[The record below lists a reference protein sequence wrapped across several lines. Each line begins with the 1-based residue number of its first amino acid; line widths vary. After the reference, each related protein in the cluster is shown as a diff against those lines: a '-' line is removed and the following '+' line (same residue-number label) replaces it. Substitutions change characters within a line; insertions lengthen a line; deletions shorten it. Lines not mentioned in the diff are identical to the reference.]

1 MNARLAARLT
11 GWKVDIQSEREF
23 AEAEAEAAF
32 GGSGDGADE
41 FSGRCAAILAN
52 GKRCP
57 NAALPGTRFCGVPAH
72 QALAKVEAETGGFA
86 DGSVQ
91 PVPPSAE
98 GEEEAQD
105 ADAAEAASMNPAAE
119 STPPEA
125 PADQAEGGDDEPSGE
140 TAATV
145 SSD

>member
-32 GGSGDGADE
+32 GGSADGADE

-72 QALAKVEAETGGFA
+72 QALAQVEAETGTFA
-86 DGSVQ
+86 EGSVQ
-91 PVPPSAE
+91 PVPPQAE
-98 GEEEAQD
+98 GEEALEGEGEEALPAEQVIAQ
-105 ADAAEAASMNPAAE
+105 ADGDTAVEGEVAAEPEPVEEETQPAA
-119 STPPEA
+119 
-125 PADQAEGGDDEPSGE
+125 
-140 TAATV
+140 
-145 SSD
+145 